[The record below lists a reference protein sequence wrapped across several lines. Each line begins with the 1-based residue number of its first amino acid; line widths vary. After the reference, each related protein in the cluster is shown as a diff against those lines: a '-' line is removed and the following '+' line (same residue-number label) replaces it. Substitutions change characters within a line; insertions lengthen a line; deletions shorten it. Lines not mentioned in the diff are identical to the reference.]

1 MTRKMIFVLT
11 TLVIP
16 LIAMAQNS
24 VDEMMGKY
32 STVGSSEYSSIIQRN
47 SKTHEVE
54 KVVKKLVVDGVN
66 SKKIINCFNKEAKQN
81 KTTNTSR
88 SNDVVTTIFT
98 VSNAKSNRI
107 YMMKYDDE
115 DYYPEVSVT
124 IIVKLK

>member
-1 MTRKMIFVLT
+1 MTRKIIFVLT

-16 LIAMAQNS
+16 LVAMAQNS
-24 VDEMMGKY
+24 VDEMMGQY
-32 STVGSSEYSSIIQRN
+32 STIGSSQYSSIIQRN

-54 KVVKKLVVDGVN
+54 KVVKKLIVEGVN
-66 SKKIINCFNKEAKQN
+66 SKKVINCFNKEAKQN

-88 SNDVVTTIFT
+88 SNDIATTIFT
-98 VSNAKSNRI
+98 TSNAKSNRI

-115 DYYPEVSVT
+115 DFYPEVTVT

>member
-1 MTRKMIFVLT
+1 MTRKMIFVLI

>member
-1 MTRKMIFVLT
+1 MTRKIIFVLT

-16 LIAMAQNS
+16 LVAMAQNS
-24 VDEMMGKY
+24 VDEMMGQY
-32 STVGSSEYSSIIQRN
+32 STIGSSQYSSIIQRN

-54 KVVKKLVVDGVN
+54 KVVKKLIVEGVN
-66 SKKIINCFNKEAKQN
+66 SKKVINCFNKEAKQN

-88 SNDVVTTIFT
+88 SNDIVTTIFT
-98 VSNAKSNRI
+98 TSNAKSNHI

-115 DYYPEVSVT
+115 DFYPEVTVT

>member
-1 MTRKMIFVLT
+1 MTRKIIFVLA

-24 VDEMMGKY
+24 VDEMMGEY
-32 STVGSSEYSSIIQRN
+32 STVGSSKYTSIIQRN
-47 SKTHEVE
+47 SQTHEVE
-54 KVVKKLVVDGVN
+54 KVVKKLIVGGVN
-66 SKKIINCFNKEAKQN
+66 SKKVINCFEKEAKQN

-115 DYYPEVSVT
+115 DYYPEVTVT